1 MGGGGGGH
9 AVACWG
15 VGGRGGGRLLPL
27 LLRLIK
33 TAPTF
38 LLNHPTSQRTKHFY
52 QCLYLGKQWQ
62 VGCQGPP
69 WPCYR
74 RAALL
79 GASAGPLAGTLKCCH
94 FCAST
99 SDAKEHTRV
108 DGMETNADAYA
119 RRHMKHFFSPS
130 FSRSLSHTRRRRH
143 TLLPL
148 GVVWW
153 LRCDP
158 RGPRVTDRT
167 LVVRAETRAGFPHT
181 HTNKIII
188 FMHFQLGSERGNVA
202 ATVLRRKY
210 GCHII

>member
-1 MGGGGGGH
+1 MWRRFESGTRVGVWSGGLSGGAVGRGGGGGGE
-9 AVACWG
+9 G
-15 VGGRGGGRLLPL
+15 VVVLPL

-69 WPCYR
+69 WPCCR
-74 RAALL
+74 RAALQ
-79 GASAGPLAGTLKCCH
+79 GPPLSRPTDVLPLLRFHKWRKRTHTCWLHGNECRAI
-94 FCAST
+94 CAAT
-99 SDAKEHTRV
+99 YDPQHTC
-108 DGMETNADAYA
+108 
-119 RRHMKHFFSPS
+119 
-130 FSRSLSHTRRRRH
+130 RH

-158 RGPRVTDRT
+158 RGPALLTGPWWSELKPEQAFVTQ
-167 LVVRAETRAGFPHT
+167 
-181 HTNKIII
+181 TNKIII
-188 FMHFQLGSERGNVA
+188 FMHF
-202 ATVLRRKY
+202 
-210 GCHII
+210 